1 MIRFDILTLFP
12 EMFASVLGES
22 ILKRAVQAGL
32 IEVRLF
38 DFRDWA
44 EGRHRQVDDVPYG
57 GGDGMVLKPEPLFA
71 AIRAVRAEGP
81 ESPVTLLTPQGRRL
95 DQALVQELA
104 ARPRLI
110 LVCGRYAGVDER
122 VRRHLVDEELS
133 IGDYVLAGG
142 ELPALVVIEAVARQ
156 VPGVLGNQESAAA
169 DSFPRRLEAPQYT
182 RPLEFEGHA
191 VPEVLV
197 SGHHEAIR
205 RWRKKESLRRT
216 LERRPD
222 LLEKYPPEGEEV
234 ALLEELAGEP
244 GRG

>member
-22 ILKRAVQAGL
+22 ILKRAITSGL
-32 IEVRLF
+32 LEVKLF
-38 DFRDWA
+38 EVRDWA

-57 GGDGMVLKPEPLFA
+57 GGDGMVLKPKPLAA
-71 AIRAVRAEGP
+71 AIRSVRAEGP
-81 ESPVTLLTPQGRRL
+81 AAPVTLLTPQGRRL

-104 ARPRLI
+104 KRPRLI
-110 LVCGRYAGVDER
+110 LVAGRYAGVDER
-122 VRRHLVDEELS
+122 VRQRQVDEELS

-142 ELPALVVIEAVARQ
+142 ELPALVVLEAVARQ
-156 VPGVLGNQESAAA
+156 VPGVLGNQDSAEA

-182 RPLEFEGHA
+182 RPPEFEGDA

-205 RWRKKESLRRT
+205 RWRMKESLRRT
-216 LERRPD
+216 LARRPD
-222 LLEKYPPEGEEV
+222 LLEKYPPEGEEI
-234 ALLEELAGEP
+234 ALLAELLAE
-244 GRG
+244 RGSS